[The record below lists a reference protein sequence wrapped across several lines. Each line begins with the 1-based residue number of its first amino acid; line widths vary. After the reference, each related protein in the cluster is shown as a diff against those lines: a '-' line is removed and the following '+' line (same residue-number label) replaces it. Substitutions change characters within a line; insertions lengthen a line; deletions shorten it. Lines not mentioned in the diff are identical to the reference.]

1 MLFLSKFGRR
11 VSSLGITL
19 IPRAMAFIIFQPAKF
34 ARERAVELQLCSKG
48 HLRPALFVISMERVS
63 GEISIRVL
71 LG

>member
-1 MLFLSKFGRR
+1 
-11 VSSLGITL
+11 
-19 IPRAMAFIIFQPAKF
+19 MAFVIFQPAKF
-34 ARERAVELQLCSKG
+34 ARERAMELQLSSKR